1 MEFEKIDENL
11 HKWAFEKAPIELK
24 ELKDK
29 YAPLKVI
36 YEYEYENYNKKLDEM
51 VEKNYSKEDEFN
63 WNRPLALELVNEKIR
78 ILKHNLDINKIDE
91 KTFRENLDKLSLKT
105 DSQIKFDIVKA
116 QYYSI
121 LRENM
126 IKGNGNEEALRKD
139 LNKLGEK
146 YPDVENKVFIYSEIF
161 RSKQR
166 EKNFFDYFNA
176 KPLDDFLA
184 DKKITEKEYR
194 KELMD
199 AISKGKVQFRE
210 AAFLN
215 EKIKNSFVR
224 EMEENPRNFD
234 DSAQLRNF
242 YEKFSPENKNKLQEK
257 YLEVLSAK
265 RNKIPVKNLITY
277 LVNLRFEN
285 LNLASKVDN
294 LVNDLKNYEKN
305 KNINNFEK
313 NKEIISKFGFEKED
327 KLFRNPQSTDVEKEE
342 TLDKITEKF
351 RSSAITKLKDY
362 AKTFEDGKEKNK
374 IIEKIC
380 KLHLENRNEN
390 EEMKGVKEANETF
403 EIVMNNLSKEFP
415 SYDVQIKMFKNNVLE
430 ENPVPYKEEYEKC
443 REKLNMNLI
452 TEDKFRD
459 NLKELIDF
467 YPEKEN
473 KIYNEILISLKR
485 ENLHNNNEKKFQSN
499 LKTYAKNLEK
509 GKIRDEFIGT
519 LINSTITE
527 NSKNEKKFID
537 KMNSLKNLF
546 PDKKNEIQKMTED
559 VLIVSKVKV
568 VSGKKEKDK
577 SDSFKR

>member
-1 MEFEKIDENL
+1 MEFDEKNE
-11 HKWAFEKAPIELK
+11 KWAFEEGPAELK
-24 ELKDK
+24 ELKNK
-29 YAPLKVI
+29 YAPLKVN
-36 YEYEYENYNKKLDEM
+36 YESEYENYNKKLDEM
-51 VEKNYSKEDEFN
+51 IEKNYSKEDEFN

-105 DSQIKFDIVKA
+105 DSAIKFDIVKA

-126 IKGNGNEEALRKD
+126 IKGNGNEEVLRKD
-139 LNKLGEK
+139 LSKLEEK
-146 YPDVENKVFIYSEIF
+146 YPDVKKKAFIYNEIL
-161 RSKQR
+161 RSKKR
-166 EKNFFDYFNA
+166 EKNPPVDFNG
-176 KPLDDFLA
+176 KNL
-184 DKKITEKEYR
+184 DKKLANKQITEQEYR
-194 KELMD
+194 NELIRV
-199 AISKGKVQFRE
+199 ISEGKVQFKK
-210 AAFLN
+210 ATFLN
-215 EKIKNSFVR
+215 EKIKNSFIR
-224 EMEENPRNFD
+224 EMEENPRIFN
-234 DSAQLRNF
+234 DSNQLKNF
-242 YEKFSPENKNKLQEK
+242 YEKISPENKNKLQEK
-257 YLEVLSAK
+257 YLDVLSAK
-265 RNKIPVKNLITY
+265 RNEIPIKNLKTY
-277 LVNLRFEN
+277 LIKLSFEN
-285 LNLASKVDN
+285 LNLASKIDN
-294 LVNDLKNYEKN
+294 LVNDLENYE

-327 KLFRNPQSTDVEKEE
+327 KSFRNPQSTDVEKEE
-342 TLDKITEKF
+342 TLNKITEKF
-351 RSSAITKLKDY
+351 RSSAVTKLKDY

-380 KLHLENRNEN
+380 NLHLENRNEN

-473 KIYNEILISLKR
+473 EIYNEILTSLKR
-485 ENLHNNNEKKFQSN
+485 ENFHSNNEKKFQSN

-509 GKIRDEFIGT
+509 GEIRDEFIGT

-559 VLIVSKVKV
+559 VLAVSKVKV

-577 SDSFKR
+577 SDYFKR

>member
-1 MEFEKIDENL
+1 MEFNEDLYE
-11 HKWAFEKAPIELK
+11 WSFEEAPRELK

-36 YEYEYENYNKKLDEM
+36 HEYEYENYNKKLDEM

-105 DSQIKFDIVKA
+105 DSAIKLDIVKA

-139 LNKLGEK
+139 LSKLEEK
-146 YPDVENKVFIYSEIF
+146 YSDVKKKAFIHNEIL
-161 RSKQR
+161 RSKKR
-166 EKNFFDYFNA
+166 EKNPSVDFNE
-176 KPLDDFLA
+176 KNLVEKLA
-184 DKKITEKEYR
+184 NKQITEQEYR
-194 KELMD
+194 NELIG
-199 AISKGKVQFRE
+199 AISEGKVQFKK
-210 AAFLN
+210 AIFLN
-215 EKIKNSFVR
+215 EKIKNSFIR
-224 EMEENPRNFD
+224 EMEENPRIFN
-234 DSAQLRNF
+234 DSNQLKNF
-242 YEKFSPENKNKLQEK
+242 YEKISPENGNKLQEK
-257 YLEVLSAK
+257 YLDVLSAK
-265 RNKIPVKNLITY
+265 RNEIPIKNLITY
-277 LVNLRFEN
+277 LVKLKFEN
-285 LNLASKVDN
+285 LNLDSKIDN
-294 LVNDLKNYEKN
+294 LVNDLKNY
-305 KNINNFEK
+305 EK

-327 KLFRNPQSTDVEKEE
+327 KTFRNPQSTDVEKEE
-342 TLDKITEKF
+342 SLNKITEKF
-351 RSSAITKLKDY
+351 RSSAVTKLKDY

-380 KLHLENRNEN
+380 KLYLENRNEN

-403 EIVMNNLSKEFP
+403 EIVMNNLSKEFL

-430 ENPVPYKEEYEKC
+430 ENPIPYKEEYEKC
-443 REKLNMNLI
+443 KEKLNMNI
-452 TEDKFRD
+452 ISEDKFRD

-473 KIYNEILISLKR
+473 EIYKEILISLKR
-485 ENLHNNNEKKFQSN
+485 ENLHNSDEKKFQSN
-499 LKTYAKNLEK
+499 LKNYAKNLEK
-509 GKIRDEFIGT
+509 GEIRDEFIGT

-559 VLIVSKVKV
+559 VLVVSKVKV

-577 SDSFKR
+577 KDSFKR

>member
-1 MEFEKIDENL
+1 MKFEELNENL
-11 HKWAFEKAPIELK
+11 HKWAFEEAPIELK

-78 ILKHNLDINKIDE
+78 VLKHNLDINKIDE
-91 KTFRENLDKLSLKT
+91 KIFRENLDKLSLKT

-126 IKGNGNEEALRKD
+126 IKGNGNEDVLRKD

-146 YPDVENKVFIYSEIF
+146 YPDVENKDFIYSEIF
-161 RSKQR
+161 RSKKR
-166 EKNFFDYFNA
+166 EKNFFDYFNE

-194 KELMD
+194 KELMN
-199 AISKGKVQFRE
+199 AISEGKVQFKK

-224 EMEENPRNFD
+224 EMEKNPRKFD
-234 DSAQLRNF
+234 DNTRLRIF
-242 YEKFSPENKNKLQEK
+242 YERFSPENKNKLQEK
-257 YLEVLSAK
+257 YLAVLSAK
-265 RNKIPVKNLITY
+265 RDEIPIKNLKAYI
-277 LVNLRFEN
+277 LNLKAEN
-285 LNLASKVDN
+285 PNLASKVDN
-294 LVNDLKNYEKN
+294 LFNDLKNY
-305 KNINNFEK
+305 EK
-313 NKEIISKFGFEKED
+313 NKEIISKFGSKFGFEKED
-327 KLFRNPQSTDVEKEE
+327 KTFRNPQSTDVEKEE
-342 TLDKITEKF
+342 SLNKITEKF
-351 RSSAITKLKDY
+351 KSSAVTKLKDY

-380 KLHLENRNEN
+380 KLYLENRNEN

-430 ENPVPYKEEYEKC
+430 ENPIPYKEEYEKC
-443 REKLNMNLI
+443 KEKLNMNI
-452 TEDKFRD
+452 ISEDKFRD

-473 KIYNEILISLKR
+473 EIYNEILISLKR
-485 ENLHNNNEKKFQSN
+485 ENLHNNDEKKFQSN
-499 LKTYAKNLEK
+499 LKNYAKNLEK
-509 GKIRDEFIGT
+509 GEIRDEFIGT

-559 VLIVSKVKV
+559 VLAVSKVKV

-577 SDSFKR
+577 KDSFKR

>member
-146 YPDVENKVFIYSEIF
+146 YPDVKNKAFIYSEIF

-210 AAFLN
+210 ATFLN

-234 DSAQLRNF
+234 DSAQLRDF

-277 LVNLRFEN
+277 LVKLRFEN

-509 GKIRDEFIGT
+509 GEIRDEFIGT

>member
-1 MEFEKIDENL
+1 MEFEELNENL
-11 HKWAFEKAPIELK
+11 HKWAFEEAPIELK

-78 ILKHNLDINKIDE
+78 VLKHNLDINKIDE

-126 IKGNGNEEALRKD
+126 IKGNGNEDVLRKD

-146 YPDVENKVFIYSEIF
+146 YPDVENKAFIYSEIF
-161 RSKQR
+161 RSKKR
-166 EKNFFDYFNA
+166 EKNFFDYFNE

-194 KELMD
+194 KELMN
-199 AISKGKVQFRE
+199 AISEGKVQFKK

-224 EMEENPRNFD
+224 EMEKNPRKFD
-234 DSAQLRNF
+234 DNTQLRIF
-242 YEKFSPENKNKLQEK
+242 YERFSPENKNKLQEK
-257 YLEVLSAK
+257 YLAVLSAK
-265 RNKIPVKNLITY
+265 RDEIPIKNLKAYI
-277 LVNLRFEN
+277 LNLKAEN
-285 LNLASKVDN
+285 PNLASKVDN
-294 LVNDLKNYEKN
+294 LFNDLKNY
-305 KNINNFEK
+305 EK

-327 KLFRNPQSTDVEKEE
+327 KTFRNPQSTDVEKEE
-342 TLDKITEKF
+342 SLNKITEKF
-351 RSSAITKLKDY
+351 RSSAVTKLKDY
-362 AKTFEDGKEKNK
+362 AKTFEVGKEKNK

-430 ENPVPYKEEYEKC
+430 ENPIPYKEEYEKC
-443 REKLNMNLI
+443 KEKLNMNI
-452 TEDKFRD
+452 ISEDKFRD

-473 KIYNEILISLKR
+473 EIYNEILISLKR
-485 ENLHNNNEKKFQSN
+485 ENLHNNDEKKFQSN
-499 LKTYAKNLEK
+499 LKNYAKNLEK
-509 GKIRDEFIGT
+509 GEIRDEFIGT

-559 VLIVSKVKV
+559 VLAVSKVKV

-577 SDSFKR
+577 NDSFKR

>member
-1 MEFEKIDENL
+1 MKFEEFNENL
-11 HKWAFEKAPIELK
+11 HKWAFEEAPIELK

-78 ILKHNLDINKIDE
+78 VLKHNLDINKIDE

-126 IKGNGNEEALRKD
+126 IKGNGNEDVLRKD

-146 YPDVENKVFIYSEIF
+146 YPDVENKAFIYSEIF
-161 RSKQR
+161 RSKKR
-166 EKNFFDYFNA
+166 EKNFFDYFNE

-194 KELMD
+194 KELMN
-199 AISKGKVQFRE
+199 AISEGKVQFKKV
-210 AAFLN
+210 AFLN

-224 EMEENPRNFD
+224 EMEKNPRKFD
-234 DSAQLRNF
+234 DNTQLRIF
-242 YEKFSPENKNKLQEK
+242 YERFSPENKNKLQEK
-257 YLEVLSAK
+257 YLAVLSAK
-265 RNKIPVKNLITY
+265 RDEIPIKNLKVYI
-277 LVNLRFEN
+277 LNLKAEN
-285 LNLASKVDN
+285 PNLASKVDN
-294 LVNDLKNYEKN
+294 LFNDLKNY
-305 KNINNFEK
+305 EK

-327 KLFRNPQSTDVEKEE
+327 KTFRNPQSTNVEKEE
-342 TLDKITEKF
+342 SLNKITEKF
-351 RSSAITKLKDY
+351 KSSAVTKLKDY

-380 KLHLENRNEN
+380 KLYLENRNEN

-430 ENPVPYKEEYEKC
+430 ENPIPYKEEYEKC
-443 REKLNMNLI
+443 KEKLNMNI
-452 TEDKFRD
+452 ISEDKFRD

-473 KIYNEILISLKR
+473 EIYKEILISLKR
-485 ENLHNNNEKKFQSN
+485 ENLHNSDEKKFQSN
-499 LKTYAKNLEK
+499 LKNYAKNLEK
-509 GKIRDEFIGT
+509 GEIRDEFIGT

-559 VLIVSKVKV
+559 VLVVSKVKV

-577 SDSFKR
+577 KDSFKR

>member
-1 MEFEKIDENL
+1 MKFEELNENL
-11 HKWAFEKAPIELK
+11 HKWAFEEAPIELK

-78 ILKHNLDINKIDE
+78 VLKHNLDINKIDE
-91 KTFRENLDKLSLKT
+91 KIFRENLDKLSLKT

-126 IKGNGNEEALRKD
+126 IKGNGNEDVLRKD

-146 YPDVENKVFIYSEIF
+146 YPDVENKDFIYSEIF
-161 RSKQR
+161 RSKKR
-166 EKNFFDYFNA
+166 EKNFFDYFNE

-194 KELMD
+194 KELMN
-199 AISKGKVQFRE
+199 AISEGKVQFKK

-224 EMEENPRNFD
+224 EMEKNPRKFD
-234 DSAQLRNF
+234 DNTQLRIF
-242 YEKFSPENKNKLQEK
+242 YERFSPENKNKLQEK
-257 YLEVLSAK
+257 YLAVLSAK
-265 RNKIPVKNLITY
+265 RDEIPIKNLKAYI
-277 LVNLRFEN
+277 LNLKAEN
-285 LNLASKVDN
+285 PNLASKVDN
-294 LVNDLKNYEKN
+294 LFNDLKNY
-305 KNINNFEK
+305 EK
-313 NKEIISKFGFEKED
+313 NKEIISKFGSKFGFEKED
-327 KLFRNPQSTDVEKEE
+327 KTFRNPQSTDVEKEE
-342 TLDKITEKF
+342 SLNKITEKF
-351 RSSAITKLKDY
+351 KSSAVTKLKDY

-380 KLHLENRNEN
+380 KLYLENRNEN

-430 ENPVPYKEEYEKC
+430 ENPIPYKEEYEKC
-443 REKLNMNLI
+443 KEKLNMNI
-452 TEDKFRD
+452 ISEDKFRD

-473 KIYNEILISLKR
+473 EIYNEILISLKR
-485 ENLHNNNEKKFQSN
+485 ENLHNNDEKKFQSN
-499 LKTYAKNLEK
+499 LKNYAKNLEK
-509 GKIRDEFIGT
+509 GEIRDEFIGT

-559 VLIVSKVKV
+559 VLAVSKVKV

-577 SDSFKR
+577 KDSFKR

>member
-1 MEFEKIDENL
+1 MEFNENL
-11 HKWAFEKAPIELK
+11 YKWSFEEAPKELK
-24 ELKDK
+24 ELKNK

-51 VEKNYSKEDEFN
+51 IEKNYSKEDKFN

-105 DSQIKFDIVKA
+105 DSAIKFDIVKA
-116 QYYSI
+116 HYYSI
-121 LRENM
+121 LREHM
-126 IKGNGNEEALRKD
+126 ITGNGNEEALRKD
-139 LNKLGEK
+139 LSKLEEK
-146 YPDVENKVFIYSEIF
+146 YPDVKKKAFIHNEIL
-161 RSKQR
+161 RSKKR
-166 EKNFFDYFNA
+166 EKNPPVDFNE
-176 KPLDDFLA
+176 KILDEKLA
-184 DKKITEKEYR
+184 NKQITEQEYR
-194 KELMD
+194 NELIGF
-199 AISKGKVQFRE
+199 ISEGKLQFKK

-215 EKIKNSFVR
+215 EKIKNSFIR
-224 EMEENPRNFD
+224 EMEENPKVFN
-234 DSAQLRNF
+234 DSNQLKNF
-242 YEKFSPENKNKLQEK
+242 YEKISPENKNKLQEK

-265 RNKIPVKNLITY
+265 RNEIPIKNLKKY
-277 LVNLRFEN
+277 LVNLKFEN
-285 LNLASKVDN
+285 LNLASKIDN
-294 LVNDLKNYEKN
+294 LVNDLENYE
-305 KNINNFEK
+305 KNINNFGK

-342 TLDKITEKF
+342 SLNKITEKF

-380 KLHLENRNEN
+380 NLHLENRNEN

-473 KIYNEILISLKR
+473 EIYNEILTSLKR
-485 ENLHNNNEKKFQSN
+485 ENFHSNNEKKFQFN

-509 GKIRDEFIGT
+509 GEIRDEFIGT

-559 VLIVSKVKV
+559 VLAVSKVKV

-577 SDSFKR
+577 NDSFKR

>member
-1 MEFEKIDENL
+1 MKFEEFNENL
-11 HKWAFEKAPIELK
+11 HKWAFEEAPIELK

-36 YEYEYENYNKKLDEM
+36 YEYEYESYNKKLDEM

-78 ILKHNLDINKIDE
+78 VLKHNLDINKIDE

-126 IKGNGNEEALRKD
+126 IKGNGNEDVLRKD

-146 YPDVENKVFIYSEIF
+146 YPDVENKAFIYSEIF
-161 RSKQR
+161 RSKKR
-166 EKNFFDYFNA
+166 EKNFFDYFNE

-194 KELMD
+194 KELMN
-199 AISKGKVQFRE
+199 AISEGKVQFKK

-224 EMEENPRNFD
+224 EMEKNPRKFD
-234 DSAQLRNF
+234 DNTQLRIF

-257 YLEVLSAK
+257 YLDVLSAK
-265 RNKIPVKNLITY
+265 RNEIPIKNLKAYI
-277 LVNLRFEN
+277 LNLKAEN
-285 LNLASKVDN
+285 PNLASKVDN
-294 LVNDLKNYEKN
+294 LFNDLKNY
-305 KNINNFEK
+305 EK

-327 KLFRNPQSTDVEKEE
+327 KTFRNSQSTDVEKEE
-342 TLDKITEKF
+342 SLNKITEKF
-351 RSSAITKLKDY
+351 KSSAVTKLKDY

-430 ENPVPYKEEYEKC
+430 ENPIPYKEEYEKC
-443 REKLNMNLI
+443 KEKLNMNI
-452 TEDKFRD
+452 ISEDKFRD

-473 KIYNEILISLKR
+473 EIYNEILISLKR
-485 ENLHNNNEKKFQSN
+485 ENLHNNDEKKFQSN
-499 LKTYAKNLEK
+499 LKNYAKNLEK
-509 GKIRDEFIGT
+509 GEIRDEFIGT

-559 VLIVSKVKV
+559 VLVVSKVKV

-577 SDSFKR
+577 KDSFKR